1 MKRMPNPIA
10 QIRRAVHVVV
20 FVTQSG
26 KKIMRLIVPIIAV
39 VSEVAQEIRR
49 KK

>member
-1 MKRMPNPIA
+1 MPNPIA

-26 KKIMRLIVPIIAV
+26 KKILRLIVPIIAV